1 MPVEGEMLNHYRVMK
16 RLGAGGMGEVFL
28 AEDTR
33 LHRKVALKVLLPEVA
48 GDPDRMGRFLQ
59 EARLASALS
68 HPNAAHIYEIGQ
80 ADGAHY
86 LAMEY
91 IEGETLES
99 RLTREDQAGKPLVVA
114 EILSIGAQ
122 VADALDAA
130 HAKGVIHRDIKPAN
144 LMIGVRGHV
153 TVLDFGLAK
162 LIPADHQ
169 AKTSSQIAT
178 QFLTSGG
185 VVLGTVS

>member
-1 MPVEGEMLNHYRVMK
+1 MPVEGEQLNHYRVMK

-48 GDPDRMGRFLQ
+48 ADPDRMARFVQ

-68 HPNAAHIYEIGQ
+68 HPNAAHIYEIGE

-91 IEGETLES
+91 IEGQTLES
-99 RLTREDQAGKPLVVA
+99 RL
-114 EILSIGAQ
+114 S
-122 VADALDAA
+122 DAA
-130 HAKGVIHRDIKPAN
+130 SD
-144 LMIGVRGHV
+144 
-153 TVLDFGLAK
+153 
-162 LIPADHQ
+162 
-169 AKTSSQIAT
+169 KTSET
-178 QFLTSGG
+178 TSG
-185 VVLGTVS
+185 

>member
-1 MPVEGEMLNHYRVMK
+1 MEPGANIAHYRIVS

-48 GDPDRMGRFLQ
+48 ADPDRMARFLQ
-59 EARLASALS
+59 EARLASSLS
-68 HPNAAHIYEIGQ
+68 HPNAAHIYEIGE

-99 RLTREDQAGKPLVVA
+99 LLSGVA
-114 EILSIGAQ
+114 S
-122 VADALDAA
+122 D
-130 HAKGVIHRDIKPAN
+130 
-144 LMIGVRGHV
+144 
-153 TVLDFGLAK
+153 
-162 LIPADHQ
+162 
-169 AKTSSQIAT
+169 
-178 QFLTSGG
+178 
-185 VVLGTVS
+185 